1 MSLLKKYR
9 IEHRLSYFDFKNY
22 YYYADGG
29 YYYYTGNIMVPP
41 NLRRREKLVLVR
53 MKISEF
59 VKGVDGAEIGMEA
72 RNDGREVEFFYIEE
86 VALKAL
92 YMK

>member
-1 MSLLKKYR
+1 MCLLKKCR
-9 IEHRLSYFDFKNY
+9 IEHRLSDLDFKNY

-59 VKGVDGAEIGMEA
+59 VKRVDGAEIGMEA